1 MTVALLRLA
10 VTPELHLHL
19 LPLVVLHLRLL
30 PLVVLHLRHPHPPAH
45 RLLPLPRYVNSHLIA
60 HYTTHS
66 VPLQAAGDNA
76 AAGGAVGNGGDDPQT
91 SLTLVQS
98 VIATGFA
105 QNGQTS

>member
-1 MTVALLRLA
+1 MVASSPSCVTVALLRLA

-19 LPLVVLHLRLL
+19 LPLVVLHLR
-30 PLVVLHLRHPHPPAH
+30 HPHPLAH

-105 QNGQTS
+105 QNGQTP